1 MGTLQTADRIFH
13 RPDLAERLARVVL
26 DDSPTSA
33 SPSGVFLSAP
43 RRTGKTTFLRQDL
56 IPALTGAG
64 ALVVYVDLWS
74 DRAADPGKV
83 IVAAVK
89 ATLSA
94 HAPAVK
100 RLAEKVGIKGGKVAG
115 IEFSVDK
122 IGVGDGATLVDMFVA
137 LSDTTKQLIVLLI
150 DEAQHAS
157 TSSAGA
163 DALFALKA
171 ARDELNSNPHFGLRV
186 VCTGSNQDKLAMLRS
201 SKDQA
206 FFGAPLVPFPALGND
221 FIDWFCAN
229 TKGLPG
235 PLLPQTVAPLFRR
248 AGNRPEMLGAAV
260 DALRFDF
267 ELSADRVQARFN
279 EAVETQIHDVNQ
291 DLLRTIHSLTPIQ
304 AAVFKVMAASGTD
317 FAPFEAATLERYQ
330 RVMRSSGDKEHRQ
343 MQITNVQQSLTA
355 LQEKG
360 LAWRAARGVYAID
373 DPLTVDVMRRHGLL
387 TEGC

>member
-1 MGTLQTADRIFH
+1 MATLQTADRIFH

-137 LSDTTKQLIVLLI
+137 LSDTTKKLIVLLI

-157 TSSAGA
+157 TSTEGA

-221 FIDWFCAN
+221 FIDWFCEN
-229 TKGLPG
+229 TKGLPE
-235 PLLPQTVAPLFRR
+235 PLSPQTVAPLFKR

-279 EAVETQIHDVNQ
+279 EAVEKQIQDANQ

-304 AAVFKVMAASGTD
+304 AAVLKVMAASGTD
-317 FAPFEAATLERYQ
+317 FAPFEAVTLERYQ

-343 MQITNVQQSLTA
+343 MQITNVQQALSA

-373 DPLTVDVMRRHGLL
+373 DPLTVDVMRLHGLL
-387 TEGC
+387 TEK

>member
-1 MGTLQTADRIFH
+1 MAKPRVVDRIFH
-13 RPDLAERLARVVL
+13 RPDLAERLTRIVL
-26 DDSPTSA
+26 DNSPTSA

-56 IPALTGAG
+56 IPALNGAG

-74 DRAADPGKV
+74 DRAADPGQV
-83 IVAAVK
+83 IIAAVK
-89 ATLSA
+89 AVLA
-94 HAPAVK
+94 MHAPAVK
-100 RLAEKVGIKGGKVAG
+100 RLAEKAGISGGKVAG

-122 IGVGDGATLVDMFVA
+122 LGIASDATLVEMFVA
-137 LSDTTKQLIVLLI
+137 LSDTTKKVIVLLI

-157 TSSAGA
+157 TTVAGA

-171 ARDELNSNPHFGLRV
+171 ARDELNSNQHFGLRV

-206 FFGAPLVPFPALGND
+206 FFGAPLVSFPPLGD
-221 FIDWFCAN
+221 DYIEWFCTN
-229 TKGLPG
+229 TNGLPK
-235 PLLPQTVAPLFRR
+235 PLLPQTVAPLFKR

-267 ELSADRVQARFN
+267 NLA
-279 EAVETQIHDVNQ
+279 NQ
-291 DLLRTIHSLTPIQ
+291 DLLRTIRSLTPIQ
-304 AAVFKVMAASGTD
+304 AAVLKVMAASGTD
-317 FAPFEAATLERYQ
+317 FAPFEAATLDRYQ
-330 RVMRSSGDKEHRQ
+330 QAMRSSGSKEFKR
-343 MQITNVQQSLTA
+343 MEVTNVQQALTA

-373 DPLTVDVMRRHGLL
+373 DPLTVEVMRASGML
-387 TEGC
+387 TEK